1 LQAHPK
7 DVDFLKNQIENYKE
21 MSLIFRNGL
30 TTGKYAMGSSEAL
43 GSPCDFIESSLKTEI
58 VDDGRS
64 ARSAEELAKLFGDGP
79 KRSDGGA
86 SSKRNKFML
95 FEEDCIVLT
104 SMTDVMNNVT
114 DAIHD
119 RKVPIMC
126 SDLYGVVMY
135 MLGFSE
141 EALIVAFNHLVDKS
155 YGTTVMGMTKSHL
168 VLWLRTFLS
177 KNYYQ

>member
-43 GSPCDFIESSLKTEI
+43 GSPSDFIESSLKIEI

-64 ARSAEELAKLFGDGP
+64 AKNAEELAKLFGHGP

-104 SMTDVMNNVT
+104 SMTDAVNNVT

-119 RKVPIMC
+119 TKVPIMVLSC
-126 SDLYGVVMY
+126 TL
-135 MLGFSE
+135 L
-141 EALIVAFNHLVDKS
+141 ALVKRH
-155 YGTTVMGMTKSHL
+155 
-168 VLWLRTFLS
+168 
-177 KNYYQ
+177 